1 MCIRVCF
8 VVLENHRNFMVQR
21 LKKFF
26 PFCDVELS
34 TLRYYFSEIINIKY
48 HTALNY
54 SLQMIISQS
63 IFRHPQIIHVRDF
76 IFSHFLSYL
85 INICVFTTISKFSD
99 TNYDNRIV
107 TFVQDCHINWL
118 LQMITF
124 AIIPSK
130 RASYLY
136 INIQMWF
143 SSINIFFLISFFTAN
158 TTCYKKQMIQE
169 LHNAANNYLPN

>member
-1 MCIRVCF
+1 MILLFRDNQYQIPHGVKLF
-8 VVLENHRNFMVQR
+8 IAN
-21 LKKFF
+21 
-26 PFCDVELS
+26 DYI
-34 TLRYYFSEIINIKY
+34 TINIPSSTK
-48 HTALNY
+48 L
-54 SLQMIISQS
+54 
-63 IFRHPQIIHVRDF
+63 HVRDF

-118 LQMITF
+118 LQMVTF

-143 SSINIFFLISFFTAN
+143 SSINIFFLISFFTTN

-169 LHNAANNYLPN
+169 LHNC